1 MNKYLIAALAVAVLS
16 LGWAADYYHDKAV
29 EWRTTAQSA
38 QEVTRRQAATITDM
52 NQRQQQLAAL
62 DQSHTEALNAA
73 ESQNDNLRRQLAA
86 GTRRMYVKGK
96 CPVSGTGKSSG
107 PGGVGNAATVELF
120 AGAGQNVLDIRAGI
134 ISDQQKLKYLQDY
147 IRQQCLK

>member
-16 LGWAADYYHDKAV
+16 LGWAADHYHDKAV
-29 EWRTTAQSA
+29 SWRTATRQAQASLN
-38 QEVTRRQAATITDM
+38 RLAATITDM
-52 NQRQQQLAAL
+52 QVRQEHLAEL
-62 DQSHTEALNAA
+62 DRKHTEALNAA

-86 GTRRMYVKGK
+86 GTRRMYVQGK
-96 CPVSGTGKSSG
+96 CPVPGSDKSSG
-107 PGGVGNAATVELF
+107 SGGVGNAATLELS

-134 ISDQQKLKYLQDY
+134 ISDQQKLNYLQDY